1 MGDATMT
8 DDRPA
13 ADGSNDSLDDV
24 GGSWTAHQQAI
35 ASVALSQLR
44 HERGRTLLAV
54 LGVVLAVLATTLLAG
69 TGIGVVE
76 TGQEKFDQAGRD
88 LWIVGGPVEFAPG
101 QLGGVRGGL
110 TDAHELQRDLN
121 GRESVGFAAPLLFR
135 TVYVSPNGSDF
146 DTVAGVG
153 VASSNGIGV
162 SGGEAW
168 SRDTHYAGGS
178 YDGNYTREVVVDRR
192 VAHRYNLS
200 VGDRLYVGGT
210 VAGARDTPYT
220 VVGYS
225 STTSQF
231 LGVPTVAVPLS
242 ELQEMTGSSGTDPA
256 TIVTIRLAEG
266 ANVEEVERA
275 IQADYPQY
283 DVRTNREQLQA
294 TIERQAV
301 VLAGGVS
308 LVVLAVIAGL
318 ALTLNVQ
325 LSSITRRRRA
335 YATLVAVGCS
345 WGFVRRI
352 VLLQALVVGIVGAIV
367 GVALTLPLAAAVDAV
382 ATAVTGFEGVVQVPV
397 ELAAVGAGV
406 AVITS
411 VVSGLVA
418 GRRASGTVSDQLR
431 RE

>member
-1 MGDATMT
+1 VTE
-8 DDRPA
+8 DRPTS
-13 ADGSNDSLDDV
+13 DESTDPLDDL
-24 GGSWTAHQQAI
+24 GGNWLARQRGL
-35 ASVALSQLR
+35 ASVALTQLR
-44 HERGRTLLAV
+44 HERGRTVLAV
-54 LGVVLAVLATTLLAG
+54 IGVVLAVLATTLLAG
-69 TGIGVVE
+69 TGVGVVE

-101 QLGGVRGGL
+101 QVGGVRGGVV
-110 TDAHELQRDLN
+110 DAHRLQTELND
-121 GRESVGFAAPLLFR
+121 RESIAWAAPLYFQ
-135 TVYVSPNGSDF
+135 TVYVSPNGTDF

-153 VASSNGIGV
+153 VASANGIGV
-162 SGGEAW
+162 SGGEGW

-192 VAHRYNLS
+192 VAKRYNLS
-200 VGDRLYVGGT
+200 VGDTLYVGGT
-210 VAGARDTPYT
+210 VTGARETRYT

-231 LGVPTVAVPLS
+231 LGVPTVVVPLS
-242 ELQEMTGSSGTDPA
+242 ELQAMSGTSGTDPA
-256 TIVTIRLAEG
+256 TIVTVRLSEG
-266 ANVEEVERA
+266 ASVDQVQQS
-275 IQADYPQY
+275 IQGAYPEY
-283 DVRTNREQLQA
+283 DVRTNREQLEA

-301 VLAGGVS
+301 VLAGGAS

-325 LSSITRRRRA
+325 LSSITRRRRE

-345 WGFVRRI
+345 WGFVRRV
-352 VLLQALVVGIVGAIV
+352 VLLQAVAVGVVGALV
-367 GVALTLPLAAAVDAV
+367 GVGLTVPLAVAVDAV
-382 ATAVTGFEGVVQVPV
+382 AARVTGFEGVVQVPV
-397 ELAAVGAGV
+397 ELIAVGAGV